1 MVGGVQQRI
10 RLKSHRLAT
19 ALGKHRR
26 SQNAWAQRLGLSK
39 GYLSQLVNGRRRYP
53 SADVRRRLLEAVEL
67 EFDELFELEPAD
79 EPDRAKDAKR
89 SASGP
94 QATARRGSRDSIGDE
109 FMQTLWYDLRHAV
122 RLLTRRPAFS
132 LLAIVVLALGIGAN
146 VTAFSVVDSVLLEP
160 LPFPD
165 PEGLVLIDEAHPAR
179 GLMRFGVSPAN
190 LTDWQTE
197 ASSGDRAFAH
207 IAAYLQRNG
216 NLQLD
221 DRAERVSYALA
232 SVELFPLFGVP
243 PRLGRTFETQEGQ
256 PGGDAHVVLSHDF
269 WRSHF
274 GASET
279 VLGESVMLDGEP
291 HTIIGVMP
299 VGFRFP
305 NAQTQLW
312 KPIALAPLEAD
323 NRSGRWL
330 AAIGRL
336 HPGADLQRAR
346 TEMRALAGRLAT
358 AYPETNDGWDVTLTP
373 LHSAVVSG
381 ARSPLLMVWAV
392 TGLMLL
398 VACANIAH
406 LLLARA
412 ATRRHELSV
421 RAALGAGRRRLL
433 AQLMTESVLLSLL
446 GGLGGLVVALVG
458 VRLVTTL
465 AAGSLPRVD
474 AIGIDLG
481 VLGFALALSLLTG
494 LLFGL
499 APASGAMRESVAG
512 AVRDSSSRMTTGG
525 LRQALVVA
533 EVAIALLVVIGTALL
548 IRSFVSVSR
557 VDPGF
562 EPRQLLS
569 ARVEPPMRVELD
581 GVDIETAIQ
590 RVMAR
595 RQQAATFFDR
605 LIEDVEALPGV
616 EAAAA
621 VNYGPLAGDSWFFNF
636 SVAGR
641 PEPADGLLPS
651 GLARVITPGYFE
663 TLGIPL
669 LRGRGASHADD
680 QGAPNVVVID
690 SEMARLYWPG
700 EDPLGQRIT
709 MGDVP
714 PEFAEQFTF
723 TVVGVVGEVRH
734 NSLETMARPAAYFPF
749 AQATTGHHGDWG
761 MSLMVRTAGDPLALA
776 GSIRDVIQRHDPSL
790 PVFQVRSMQQAV
802 ELSKAG
808 RRLQLQL
815 VGALAMVTLI
825 LAAVGIYGVI
835 AYSVSRRTREMGIRL
850 TLGAR
855 GGQILQQVLREG
867 MAPVIAGLMLGLAG
881 ALALARV
888 LSSFLFGIEPID
900 AQSFLSGSL
909 ILSAVAVLACLIP
922 AWRATRVDPAVVLR
936 HE

>member
-1 MVGGVQQRI
+1 MVGGVRQRI
-10 RLKSHRLAT
+10 RLKPHRLAT

-53 SADVRRRLLEAVEL
+53 SADVRRRLLEALEL
-67 EFDELFELEPAD
+67 EFDELFELESAD
-79 EPDRAKDAKR
+79 EPERGEDAKR
-89 SASGP
+89 SASGL
-94 QATARRGSRDSIGDE
+94 QAADRRGSRDSIGDE

-122 RLLTRRPAFS
+122 RLLARRPAFA

-160 LPFPD
+160 LPFPN

-190 LTDWQTE
+190 LTDWQAE
-197 ASSGDRAFAH
+197 LESSDRAFEH
-207 IAAYLQRNG
+207 IAAYLPRNG
-216 NLQLD
+216 NLQLG
-221 DRAERVSYALA
+221 DRAERVSYALV

-243 PRLGRTFETQEGQ
+243 PRLGRTFESREGQ
-256 PGGDAHVVLSHDF
+256 PEGDAHVVLSHDF

-279 VLGESVMLDGEP
+279 ILGESVVLEGEP
-291 HTIIGVMP
+291 HTIVGVMP
-299 VGFRFP
+299 AGFRFP
-305 NAQTQLW
+305 NASTQLW
-312 KPIALAPLEAD
+312 KPIALAPLEAE

-336 HPGADLQRAR
+336 HSNADLQQAR
-346 TEMRALAGRLAT
+346 TEMRALASRLAT

-412 ATRRHELSV
+412 ASRRQELTV
-421 RAALGAGRRRLL
+421 RTALGAGRRRLL
-433 AQLMTESVLLSLL
+433 AQLLTESVLLSLL
-446 GGLGGLVVALVG
+446 GGIGGLLVAVAG
-458 VRLVTTL
+458 VRLVATM
-465 AAGSLPRVD
+465 AVGSLPRID
-474 AIGIDLG
+474 AIGIDSS
-481 VLGFALALSLLTG
+481 VVGFTLTLSLLTA

-499 APASGAMRESVAG
+499 APALGVLRESLSTVVRHSTSRVA
-512 AVRDSSSRMTTGG
+512 TGG

-533 EVAIALLVVIGTALL
+533 EVAVALLVVIGTALL
-548 IRSFVSVSR
+548 IRSFASVSR

-569 ARVEPPMRVELD
+569 ARVEPPMLVELD

-590 RVMAR
+590 RVMER
-595 RQQAATFFDR
+595 RRQAATFFDG

-621 VNYGPLAGDSWFFNF
+621 INYGPLAGDSWFFNF

-669 LRGRGASHADD
+669 LRGRGATYADD
-680 QGAPNVVVID
+680 QSAPNVVVVD
-690 SEMARLYWPG
+690 REMARLYWPG
-700 EDPLGQRIT
+700 EDPVGQRIT

-714 PEFAEQFTF
+714 PQFADQFTF

-761 MSLMVRTAGDPLALA
+761 MSLMIRTGGDPLALA
-776 GSIRDVIQRHDPSL
+776 GPVRDVIRRHDPSL

-802 ELSKAG
+802 ELSKAD

-850 TLGAR
+850 SLGAR
-855 GGQILQQVLREG
+855 GGQIVQQVLREG
-867 MAPVIAGLMLGLAG
+867 MVPVVAGLLLGLAG

-900 AQSFLSGSL
+900 ARSFLSGSL
-909 ILSAVAVLACLIP
+909 ILGAVAVFACLIP